1 MAQSAKEVQQFMDNL
16 HAGEDA
22 IKAQN
27 KRARILEIRCTS
39 DIALPGMTVTS
50 IDVTDERFKRIG
62 LSLSLHRAGIYI
74 SAKDFWAI
82 IPYSAVKFIKLS
94 GPDEP

>member
-1 MAQSAKEVQQFMDNL
+1 MMANEPKQRPRV
-16 HAGEDA
+16 
-22 IKAQN
+22 I
-27 KRARILEIRCTS
+27 EIRCTS
-39 DIALPGMTVTS
+39 DVPLPGATVTS
-50 IDVTDERFKRIG
+50 INVTDERFKRIG